1 MRKRILLL
9 PLLTGFLASCSPAQP
24 EHTHTFDETKW
35 SQDSTQHWHA
45 ATCGHDVKDAIGAH
59 IDIDGNHY
67 CDVCLYKMSDEPVHE
82 HTFSSMWSTNDIEHW
97 HAATCGHDVVS
108 SKGTHADTNNDGKC
122 DVCNYEMPSP
132 VIIHVESVSLN
143 VEQLDL
149 VKGKTFDLIAT
160 VLPENATDKTVIWES
175 SNSDV
180 AKVNNGKITGISA
193 GNCEIS
199 VTTNDLH
206 LTKICEVVVTEEVKP
221 DPVQEK
227 ELTYEVKENGES
239 QIQGLTTITKDF
251 LTFTFAKNEGANA
264 PMYNY
269 KSSGK
274 HGMFRL
280 YPKNTM
286 TISSTK
292 PLKKL
297 EITFFDNEIDITADK
312 GTLTDNIW
320 TGKESSITFTAGGT
334 SGHVDFEVLK
344 FTYED
349 KEVPHNPIDLGTKT
363 IKEVKDYISEHPIT
377 TNTHQCGVDEY
388 TTVTIKGFA
397 LAKISL
403 IKTAK
408 AFGLDVSEPSKIIL
422 GDSTDAI
429 GCATKTGDGTL
440 FDKVNSYQM
449 KDTSRYTISGY
460 LSVYL
465 GQPEIVVTSFMW
477 NEKLDVT
484 LDVDKISK
492 DNISITEF
500 YEKAAAVN
508 YNCAGH
514 GYGEVYTIK
523 GLTCYYDESAGQGK
537 DWYNF
542 TDGTQNIRI
551 NAYNLGSVSVG
562 STYDVTGIISL
573 QNLSPIIVA
582 FKIAKSSAEAVD
594 LNEFYK
600 SAKTQSIT
608 DLLKIKG
615 SQDDTDTRYPAVV
628 NSYSQISKATGYM
641 CIVEENGKLYVGFSD
656 KYLGENFITGK
667 DNAKANYGV
676 TLIKNDGFW
685 NTTEE
690 KLALFNVYYDV
701 MCEEVPVTIYYVNR
715 QLGYKQNKPMWE
727 ILLIPQSIP
736 VPVEK

>member
-1 MRKRILLL
+1 MKNKLLFV
-9 PLLTGFLASCSPAQP
+9 PVLLAGLLASCGPQPQPAP
-24 EHTHTFDETKW
+24 DPVHVHTFEEGWT
-35 SQDSTQHWHA
+35 TNANCHWH
-45 ATCGHDVKDAIGAH
+45 K
-59 IDIDGNHY
+59 
-67 CDVCLYKMSDEPVHE
+67 
-82 HTFSSMWSTNDIEHW
+82 
-97 HAATCGHDVVS
+97 ATCGHDVVDG
-108 SKGTHADTNNDGKC
+108 KAVHFNNTEDGKC
-122 DVCNYEMPSP
+122 DVCGYVMYSP
-132 VIIHVESVSLN
+132 EIIHVESVSLN
-143 VEQLDL
+143 AEKVDLKKGETFQL
-149 VKGKTFDLIAT
+149 TAT
-160 VLPENATDKTVIWES
+160 VLPENAKDKSVFWES
-175 SNSDV
+175 SNSDI
-180 AKVNNGKITGISA
+180 ATVNNGKISAISA

-199 VTTNDLH
+199 VTTNDGH
-206 LTKICEVVVTEEVKP
+206 LTKICEVTVTEEVKP
-221 DPVQEK
+221 DPVEEK

-239 QIQGLTTITKDF
+239 QIQGITTITKDF
-251 LTFTFAKNEGANA
+251 LTFTFAQNEGSNA

-286 TISSTK
+286 TIASTK

-297 EITFFDNEIDITADK
+297 EITFFDKELDITIDK
-312 GTLTDNIW
+312 GTLVDNVW
-320 TGKESSITFTAGGT
+320 TGKESSFTFTAGGT
-334 SGHVDFEVLK
+334 SGHIDFEVLK

-349 KEVPHNPIDLGTKT
+349 KDVPHDPIDLGTKT
-363 IKEVKDYISEHPIT
+363 IKEVKDYINEHPVT
-377 TNTHQCGVDEY
+377 TNSHQCGVDEF

-408 AFGLDVSEPSKIIL
+408 AFGLNVSEPSKIIL
-422 GDSTDAI
+422 GDDTDAI

-440 FDKVNSYQM
+440 FDKVGDYQM
-449 KDTSRYTISGY
+449 KDTSRYTINGY
-460 LSVYL
+460 ISIYL
-465 GQPEIVVTSFMW
+465 GQPEIVVTSFVFD
-477 NEKLDVT
+477 KT
-484 LDVDKISK
+484 LDVKLDIDAMSK
-492 DNISITEF
+492 ANITVTEF
-500 YEKAAAVN
+500 YEKATNVN

-542 TDGTQNIRI
+542 TDGTQNIRV

-562 STYDVTGIISL
+562 SSYDVTGIISL

-582 FKIAKSSAEAVD
+582 FKIAKSSADAID
-594 LNEFYK
+594 LNKFYK
-600 SAKTQSIT
+600 SAKTQSVS

-615 SQDDTDTRYPAVV
+615 SQDDTDTRYPAVI

-656 KYLGENFITGK
+656 NYLGEYFITGK

-676 TLIKNDGFW
+676 TLIKNDNFW

-690 KLALFNVYYDV
+690 KLALFNPYWDEL
-701 MCEEVPVTIYYVNR
+701 CEEVTVEIYYVNR

-727 ILLIPQSIP
+727 ILLIPSSIP
-736 VPVEK
+736 ELIKD